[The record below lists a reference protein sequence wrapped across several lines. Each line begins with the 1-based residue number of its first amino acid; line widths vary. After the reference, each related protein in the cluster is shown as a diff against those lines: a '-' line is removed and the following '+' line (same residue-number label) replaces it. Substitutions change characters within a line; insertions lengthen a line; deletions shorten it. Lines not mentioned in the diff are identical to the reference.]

1 MSESHEKPSGGTRP
15 LPVLEKEGPE
25 FDQSA
30 SAASYTPVLTPA
42 DGGERRRL
50 WSTRRIPATLLGL
63 LALGATG
70 LLLYDVAAVRAD
82 RPAMAWRRTLADELA
97 ERRLD
102 DVVVLAGAA
111 AAAAI
116 GLWLIVLAVTP
127 GRRGLLPMASAD
139 SGLRAWL
146 DRDAAA
152 LVLRDR
158 AMQVSGVQSVRV
170 KVTRRKVDVRAVSHF
185 RELDDVRTDLDT
197 AVGEGIGRLG
207 LTHGLNLAV
216 SVARPGKKG

>member
-1 MSESHEKPSGGTRP
+1 MSEAPETPAGGTRP
-15 LPVLEKEGPE
+15 LPVIEKDGPE

-63 LALGATG
+63 LVLGAAG

-82 RPAMAWRRTLADELA
+82 RPAMAWRRTLAEELA

-102 DVVVLAGAA
+102 DVAVLAGAA

-116 GLWLIVLAVTP
+116 GLWLLILALTP
-127 GRRGLLPMASAD
+127 GRRDVLPMASANPGVR
-139 SGLRAWL
+139 SWL

-170 KVTRRKVDVRAVSHF
+170 KVKRRKVDVKAVSHF
-185 RELDDVRTDLDT
+185 RELDDVRADLDT
-197 AVGEGIGRLG
+197 AVGAGLGRLG
-207 LTHGLNLAV
+207 LAHGLNLAV
-216 SVARPGKKG
+216 SVTRPGRKG